1 MKNTAFLSFLA
12 FFLFT
17 LNVAAQSVTG
27 TIVDA
32 NKEPIP
38 YVSVL
43 IGPSYGVVSNEEG
56 VFVIT
61 VPEKADVDKVTFSS
75 IGFENLE
82 VPLTQF
88 KGGTFTLKEKVNE
101 LADVFITNKRY
112 TPTEILTLAIQN
124 APKNYAAQDTKQTFF
139 LRSSS
144 ENKMI
149 DTKFELVKSSLEKK
163 SKLKE
168 LNNEI
173 EALISKNKGQE
184 SLDFSE
190 YYGFL
195 YQQNANTKIT
205 VEKAIKLINK
215 EKDISG
221 EQMNNKLIAVIKKH
235 LEPGA
240 TYKLKTGLLT
250 VDDSLSLEKPQKIK
264 KEGPNTASLK
274 TNITELSLSL
284 NKFYTDDNLDFLSE
298 FKRYEYTLEG
308 FSTFNDETIYIIDF
322 KPKKNAAKYSGKI
335 FVNAIDFAVVKL
347 DYAMIDGKTEHN
359 INLKFLLGIKAVE
372 DRVKVSA
379 TYTKNEAGQYAVNF
393 VKKESHTYFY
403 IDRPLKFTKNK
414 VDKNEEDKMM
424 KIDFLIEA
432 DNYKTSELFIIDRVK
447 ISPDAFAAITEKS
460 NYQVKEISKY
470 DASIWE
476 NYNVLAP
483 VDAIKNYK

>member
-1 MKNTAFLSFLA
+1 MKPKLLLSLFAFLLFA
-12 FFLFT
+12 FT
-17 LNVAAQSVTG
+17 LTAQSVTG

-38 YVSVL
+38 YVSVM
-43 IGPSYGVVSNEEG
+43 IGPTYGVVSNEEG
-56 VFVIT
+56 AFIIA
-61 VPEKADVDKVTFSS
+61 VPENPEADKVTFSS

-82 VPLTQF
+82 VPLDNF

-101 LADVFITNKRY
+101 LDNVFITNKKY
-112 TPTEILTLAIQN
+112 TPTEILTLAVQN

-149 DTKFELVKSSLEKK
+149 DTKFELLKSSLEKK

-173 EALISKNKGQE
+173 EELISKNKGRK

-195 YQQNANTKIT
+195 YQQNTATKVA

-215 EKDISG
+215 ENDISG

-250 VDDSLSLEKPQKIK
+250 LDDSLSLEKPQKEKETGPETADIK
-264 KEGPNTASLK
+264 GR
-274 TNITELSLSL
+274 ITELSLSL
-284 NKFYTDDNLDFLSE
+284 NKFYTDEALDFLTE
-298 FKRYEYTLEG
+298 FKRYTYTLEG

-322 KPKKNAAKYSGKI
+322 QPKKNAAKYSGKI
-335 FVNAIDFAVVKL
+335 YVNAIDFAVVKL

-359 INLKFLLGIKAVE
+359 VNLKFLLGIKAVE

-393 VKKESHTYFY
+393 VKKESNTYYY
-403 IDRPLKFTKNK
+403 ISRPLKFTKNK
-414 VDKNEEDKMM
+414 VDKDEEDKMM
-424 KIDFLIEA
+424 KIDLLIEG
-432 DNYKTSELFIIDRVK
+432 DNHKVSELFIIDREK
-447 ISPDAFAAITEKS
+447 IKPESFAS
-460 NYQVKEISKY
+460 VKENTNYEIKTISKY
-470 DASIWE
+470 DASEWE

>member
-1 MKNTAFLSFLA
+1 MKTKLSISLLTFL
-12 FFLFT
+12 LFT
-17 LNVAAQSVTG
+17 ISLAAQSVTG

-32 NKEPIP
+32 KKEPIP
-38 YVSVL
+38 YVSVM
-43 IGPSYGVVSNEEG
+43 IGPAYGVVSNEEG
-56 VFVIT
+56 IFIIT
-61 VPEKADVDKVTFSS
+61 LPEKADADKVTFSS

-82 VPLTQF
+82 VPLAQF

-101 LADVFITNKRY
+101 LDNVFINNKKY
-112 TPTEILTLAIQN
+112 TPTEILALVTQN

-149 DTKFELVKSSLEKK
+149 DTKFELIKSSLEKK
-163 SKLKE
+163 SALKGM
-168 LNNEI
+168 NKEI
-173 EALISKNKGQE
+173 EELIKKNKGQK
-184 SLDFSE
+184 SLNFSE

-195 YQQNANTKIT
+195 YQQNTTTKVA

-240 TYKLKTGLLT
+240 TYKVKTGLLT
-250 VDDSLSLEKPQKIK
+250 VDDSLSFDSKEKKA
-264 KEGPNTASLK
+264 EGPK
-274 TNITELSLSL
+274 TDELRSNITKLSTSL
-284 NKFYTDDNLDFLSE
+284 NKFYTDEDLDFLTE
-298 FKRYEYTLEG
+298 FKRYTYTLEG
-308 FSTFNDETIYIIDF
+308 YSTFNDETIYIIDF
-322 KPKKNAAKYSGKI
+322 QPKKNAAKYSGKLY
-335 FVNAIDFAVVKL
+335 VNAVDFAVVKL

-359 INLKFLLGIKAVE
+359 VNLKFLLGIKATE
-372 DRVKVSA
+372 DKVKVSA

-393 VKKESHTYFY
+393 VKKQSNTYFY

-414 VDKNEEDKMM
+414 VDKNEEEKMM

-432 DNYKTSELFIIDRVK
+432 DNYKTAELFIIEREK
-447 ISPDAFAAITEKS
+447 ISPGAFAAITEKP
-460 NYQVKEISKY
+460 NYEIKEISKY

-483 VDAIKNYK
+483 VAAIKNYK